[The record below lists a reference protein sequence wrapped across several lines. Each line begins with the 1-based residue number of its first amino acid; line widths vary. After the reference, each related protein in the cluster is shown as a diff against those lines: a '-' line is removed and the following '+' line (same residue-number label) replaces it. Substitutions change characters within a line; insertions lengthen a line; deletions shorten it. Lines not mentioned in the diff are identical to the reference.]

1 MSITQQRDGAMQRPE
16 NQALPEIKRGENP
29 LPVESKVQVNG
40 AYADHM
46 ADKTQKW
53 DKVEDAV
60 DGSVA
65 ISDSSARH

>member
-1 MSITQQRDGAMQRPE
+1 MQRPE
-16 NQALPEIKRGENP
+16 NQALPGIRRGQSL
-29 LPVESKVQVNG
+29 LPVESRVQVNG
-40 AYADHM
+40 VHADHM

>member
-1 MSITQQRDGAMQRPE
+1 MSITQHKDGAMTRPE
-16 NQALPEIKRGENP
+16 NQALPGIKRGENP
-29 LPVESKVQVNG
+29 LPLESRVQVNG

-46 ADKTQKW
+46 ADKPQKL

-65 ISDSSARH
+65 INDSSARH

>member
-1 MSITQQRDGAMQRPE
+1 MSITQHKDGAMQRPE
-16 NQALPEIKRGENP
+16 NQALPGIKRGENP
-29 LPVESKVQVNG
+29 LTVESRVQVNG

-60 DGSVA
+60 GGSVA
-65 ISDSSARH
+65 ISDSSVRQ